1 MKSSIANV
9 GGLKTTLYAL
19 RGITLVLRCSNKNL
33 PRPQGDKLWPVPS
46 IPYYPTDMS
55 KRLTAS
61 WENKLQ
67 FTIIGKYI

>member
-1 MKSSIANV
+1 MKSSTANV
-9 GGLKTTLYAL
+9 GVL
-19 RGITLVLRCSNKNL
+19 RGSNKNL
-33 PRPQGDKLWPVPS
+33 PRPQGDKWWPVPS
-46 IPYYPTDMS
+46 IPYYSTDMF